1 MGGRRRRYCSNY
13 WFGWVKEVHGQP
25 LTGREFELAVRRLAD
40 SLSPGQDLSGYLGQG
55 VDYAQS
61 RLFADGDQVRAI
73 DWRVTARS
81 GKTYV
86 KEYEALQRLPVQ
98 LLVDTSSSMRTASV
112 SPGKYEL
119 AVRLAGG
126 LALAALKRASPVGVL
141 GCGEMP
147 LRMPLSSSQGQVF
160 VWLHQLRKSVAGAG
174 AQIGERTMLARRVTE
189 LRSLL
194 TCRCLVLV
202 MSDLHDPEAVTA
214 IKRLAVMHDCVVI
227 QPQDPAELSVA
238 GAGIMRLAESETG
251 EDFTASGRGGW
262 KTTEPPGRAL
272 AQAGIDHLLLPIDRP
287 FIPVVRRFLSE
298 RDRRSHAR

>member
-1 MGGRRRRYCSNY
+1 MSAA
-13 WFGWVKEVHGQP
+13 P

-40 SLSPGQDLSGYLGQG
+40 SLSPGQDLSGFLGQG

-61 RLFADGDQVRAI
+61 RLFADGDPVRSI

-112 SPGKYEL
+112 APGKYEL

-141 GCGEMP
+141 GCGEMS
-147 LRMPLSSSQGQVF
+147 LRMPLSSSRGQVF
-160 VWLHQLRKSVAGAG
+160 VWLHQLRHAAGSG
-174 AQIGERTMLARRVTE
+174 ASGERTMLARRVTE

-194 TCRCLVLV
+194 TSRCLVMV
-202 MSDLHDPEAVTA
+202 ISDLHDPDAVSA
-214 IKRLAVMHDCVVI
+214 IKRLAVIHDCVVI
-227 QPQDPAELSVA
+227 QPQDPAEIAVR
-238 GAGIMRLAESETG
+238 GAGFMRLAESETG
-251 EDFTASGRGGW
+251 SDFTSSGRGGW
-262 KTTEPPGRAL
+262 MASEPPGRAL

-287 FIPVVRRFLSE
+287 FIPVVRRFLAE

>member
-1 MGGRRRRYCSNY
+1 MAGP
-13 WFGWVKEVHGQP
+13 P

-40 SLSPGQDLSGYLGQG
+40 SLSPGQDLSGFLGQG

-61 RLFADGDQVRAI
+61 RLFADGDSVRAI
-73 DWRVTARS
+73 DWRVTART
-81 GKTYV
+81 GKTFV

-147 LRMPLSSSQGQVF
+147 LCMPLSSSQGQVF
-160 VWLHQLRKSVAGAG
+160 VWLHQLRRAGAG
-174 AQIGERTMLARRVTE
+174 SGERTLLARRVTE

-194 TCRCLVLV
+194 TSRCLVLV
-202 MSDLHDPEAVTA
+202 LSDLHDPDAVTA

-227 QPQDPAELSVA
+227 QPQDPAELSVR

-251 EDFTASGRGGW
+251 ADFTASGRGGW
-262 KTTEPPGRAL
+262 LAGEPPGRAL

-287 FIPVVRRFLSE
+287 FIPVVRRFLAE

>member
-1 MGGRRRRYCSNY
+1 M
-13 WFGWVKEVHGQP
+13 QAPP

-61 RLFADGDQVRAI
+61 RLFADGDPVRSI
-73 DWRVTARS
+73 DWRMTART

-98 LLVDTSSSMRTASV
+98 LLVDTSSSMRASSI
-112 SPGKYEL
+112 SPSKYDL

-126 LALAALKRASPVGVL
+126 LALAALKRASPVGIL

-147 LRMPLSSSQGQVF
+147 LRMPISSSQGQVF
-160 VWLHQLRKSVAGAG
+160 VWLHQLRKNADVTGP
-174 AQIGERTMLARRVTE
+174 QNGERTLLARRVLE
-189 LRSLL
+189 LRSML
-194 TCRCLVLV
+194 TCRCLVIV
-202 MSDLHDPEAVTA
+202 ISDLYDPDAVSA
-214 IKRLAVMHDCVVI
+214 IKRLAVLHDCVVI
-227 QPQDPAELSVA
+227 QPQDPAELSLH

-251 EDFTASGRGGW
+251 SEFTASSRGGW
-262 KTTEPPGRAL
+262 QHEESPGRTL
-272 AQAGIDHLLLPIDRP
+272 AQAGIDYLLLPSERP
-287 FIPVVRRFLSE
+287 FIPVVRRFLKE

>member
-1 MGGRRRRYCSNY
+1 MGERPQTFCSNY
-13 WFGWVKEVHGQP
+13 SSRLDNKVVGQT

-40 SLSPGQDLSGYLGQG
+40 SLSPGQDLSGFLGQG

-61 RLFADGDQVRAI
+61 RLFADGDPVRAI
-73 DWRVTARS
+73 DWRVTART

-119 AVRLAGG
+119 AVLLAGG

-141 GCGEMP
+141 SCGEMP
-147 LRMPLSSSQGQVF
+147 LRMPLSSSRGQVF
-160 VWLHQLRKSVAGAG
+160 VWLHQLRREKALK
-174 AQIGERTMLARRVTE
+174 GERTTLARRVVE

-194 TCRCLVLV
+194 TSRCLVLV
-202 MSDLHDPEAVTA
+202 ISDLHDPDAMTA
-214 IKRLAVMHDCVVI
+214 IKRLAVVHDCVVI
-227 QPQDPAELSVA
+227 QPQDPAEFSLR
-238 GAGIMRLAESETG
+238 GAGIMRLAEAETG
-251 EDFTASGRGGW
+251 ADFTSGGGGGW
-262 KTTEPPGRAL
+262 HANNPPSRAL
-272 AQAGIDHLLLPIDRP
+272 AQAGIDHLVLPIDRP
-287 FIPVVRRFLSE
+287 FIPVMRRFLAE